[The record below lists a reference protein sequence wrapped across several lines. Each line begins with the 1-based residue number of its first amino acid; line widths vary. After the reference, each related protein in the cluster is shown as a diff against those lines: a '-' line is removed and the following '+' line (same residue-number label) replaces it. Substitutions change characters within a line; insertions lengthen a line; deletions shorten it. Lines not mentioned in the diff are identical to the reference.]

1 MTTELHRDDLIR
13 MVDLPDAQIEFRADD
28 EGRTLIGVPI
38 VFDQWTEI
46 SGWEGNFLERIAP
59 GALNRTLAHRANQI
73 KVLFNHGFDPTI
85 GDKPLGKP
93 ARMEP
98 LDDGLHVEVPLARTS
113 YNDDLIELMRSGA
126 LDGMSFR
133 FSVADE
139 DVVKKPKKSEY
150 NPKGLP
156 ERTVKELKLY
166 EFGPVTFPAYEA
178 TTVGVRA
185 REAYQAW
192 RTIQNH
198 ADPESV
204 DDDTSESAVD
214 SSPAEHL
221 SQQLRERLI
230 QDEINAAFLTG
241 KPIRRVEDEQA
252 ETA

>member
-1 MTTELHRDDLIR
+1 MSEEFHRDDLIR
-13 MVDLPDAQIEFRADD
+13 MVDLPSAQIEFRSDD
-28 EGRTLIGVPI
+28 DGRTLVGVPV
-38 VFDQWTEI
+38 VFNQWTEI

-59 GALNRTLAHRANQI
+59 TALTRTLQHRGHQV
-73 KVLFNHGFDPTI
+73 KVLFNHGFDPQI

-93 ARMEP
+93 TRMDV

-133 FSVADE
+133 FSVVDE
-139 DVVKKPKKSEY
+139 EVVKKPERSDH
-150 NPKGLP
+150 NPRGIP
-156 ERTVKELKLY
+156 ERTVRELKLY

-192 RTIQNH
+192 RTLKNH
-198 ADPESV
+198 EPSGPVV
-204 DDDTSESAVD
+204 DTPD
-214 SSPAEHL
+214 SSDDSPQTHL
-221 SQQLRERLI
+221 SQQRRERLI

-241 KPIRRVEDEQA
+241 KPTKGVESEQA
-252 ETA
+252 EVA